1 MNHHYFFNVIPSTL
15 MDLLHLGTFYNNE
28 EVDLALCEWLR
39 MKGPDLC
46 SHGVFKHLPRWEK
59 MLHWA

>member
-1 MNHHYFFNVIPSTL
+1 
-15 MDLLHLGTFYNNE
+15 MDLLQLGTFYNNE
-28 EVDLALCEWLR
+28 EVDMLLCEWLQ

-46 SHGVFKHLPRWEK
+46 SGEVFKEMPRWEK

>member
-1 MNHHYFFNVIPSTL
+1 MKHHYFFDVILRTL
-15 MDLLHLGTFYNNE
+15 MDLLQLGTFYNNE
-28 EVDLALCEWLR
+28 EVDMLLCEWLQ

-46 SHGVFKHLPRWEK
+46 SGEVFKEMPRWEK